1 MSEVELER
9 LLDSVRTAIELAPHE
24 VIVADPRNFDR
35 TAKAD
40 NDNQLAWPLVP
51 FPEGWFA
58 AC

>member
-1 MSEVELER
+1 MSEVEFER
-9 LLDSVRTAIELAPHE
+9 LLDSVRTAIELAPQE
-24 VIVADPRNFDR
+24 AMLAERR
-35 TAKAD
+35 TFEQPAKAD

>member
-1 MSEVELER
+1 MSEVEFER
-9 LLDSVRTAIELAPHE
+9 LLDSVRTAIELAPQE
-24 VIVADPRNFDR
+24 AMFAEPRNFNR

-40 NDNQLAWPLVP
+40 NDNQLTWPLVP

>member
-1 MSEVELER
+1 MSEVEFDR

-24 VIVADPRNFDR
+24 VILAEPRNFDR

>member
-1 MSEVELER
+1 MSEVEFER

-24 VIVADPRNFDR
+24 VALAEPRNFDR
-35 TAKAD
+35 PAKAD

>member
-1 MSEVELER
+1 MSEVEFER
-9 LLDSVRTAIELAPHE
+9 LLDCVRTAIELAPQE
-24 VIVADPRNFDR
+24 AALPELRDSDR
-35 TAKAD
+35 PAKAD

>member
-1 MSEVELER
+1 MSEVEFER
-9 LLDSVRTAIELAPHE
+9 LLDTVRTAIQLAPQE
-24 VIVADPRNFDR
+24 ALAESR
-35 TAKAD
+35 TVERSAKAD

>member
-1 MSEVELER
+1 MSEVEFER
-9 LLDSVRTAIELAPHE
+9 LLDLVRTAIELAPQE
-24 VIVADPRNFDR
+24 AMLAERR
-35 TAKAD
+35 TFGQSAKAD

>member
-1 MSEVELER
+1 MSEVEFER
-9 LLDSVRTAIELAPHE
+9 LLDSVRTAIELAPQE
-24 VIVADPRNFDR
+24 AFLAEPRRFDR
-35 TAKAD
+35 PAKAH

>member
-1 MSEVELER
+1 MSEVEFER
-9 LLDSVRTAIELAPHE
+9 LLDSVRTAVELALHE
-24 VIVADPRNFDR
+24 VMPAEPRNFDR
-35 TAKAD
+35 TSKAD